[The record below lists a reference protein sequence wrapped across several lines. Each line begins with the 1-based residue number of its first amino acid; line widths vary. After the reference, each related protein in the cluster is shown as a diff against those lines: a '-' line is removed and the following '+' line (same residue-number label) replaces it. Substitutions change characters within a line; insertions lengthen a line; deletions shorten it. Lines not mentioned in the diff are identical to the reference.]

1 LVKSSRI
8 NYGDTPLIIRM
19 MCDILVIITMPK
31 QPSDNR
37 QLLEE
42 IKRLNHV
49 SVISQ
54 LSLISVNENNRP
66 TIMLS
71 LNNYNLS

>member
-1 LVKSSRI
+1 
-8 NYGDTPLIIRM
+8 
-19 MCDILVIITMPK
+19 MPK